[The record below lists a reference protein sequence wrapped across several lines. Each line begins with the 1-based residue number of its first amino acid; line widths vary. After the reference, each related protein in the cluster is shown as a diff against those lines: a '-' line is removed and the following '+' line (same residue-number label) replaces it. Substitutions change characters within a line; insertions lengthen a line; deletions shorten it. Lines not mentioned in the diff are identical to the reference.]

1 MTTKRIIF
9 IVGLILFFFFLRLYK
24 IEERVNFSMDQGIF
38 LLKSWDLWQNKEIT
52 LIGPTASPLVHGHQ
66 FFQGPLIYYSMIL
79 VMLISGWNIVL
90 ASYFLVFLNFIALI
104 FLYLSTKKIFNKK
117 IAITTSLLFTFLPT
131 SINFSNFLWNP
142 NFLLILMP
150 IFIFLGSKAFFSKK
164 YWYLIWGILG
174 GICLQFHFQVVLILF
189 FTFLFLILKK
199 IEFKKF
205 LLFVGGAIIGYSPLL
220 IFDLRN
226 NFYNVR
232 TMLEWLR
239 FGGDEKMA
247 FPLYYFLSFVPFLC
261 MGLAWLIGKIKNKM
275 IIVLLLSGLVLYSFY
290 IKINQKEALG
300 MPNGWNYVW
309 QQKVVDKILE
319 KGCPKNFNIASTISG
334 DTRSYD
340 LRFLMTAKSCRPMNV
355 EEYPKAEKLF
365 LVAPDN
371 RPPEKETVWEVSS
384 LGKFKIN
391 QKIEITPKIIFYEIE
406 KLN

>member
-1 MTTKRIIF
+1 MKNKILIILLV
-9 IVGLILFFFFLRLYK
+9 ICFFFLRLYK

-38 LLKSWDLWQNKEIT
+38 LLRSWEIWQNKEIT

-66 FFQGPLIYYSMIL
+66 FFQGPLIYYSMIM
-79 VMLISGWNIVL
+79 VMLVSGWNIIR
-90 ASYFLVFLNFIALI
+90 ASYLLVLLNFVALV

-117 IAITTSLLFTFLPT
+117 VAKIASCLFIFLPT

-365 LVAPDN
+365 LVAPID
-371 RPPEKETVWEVSS
+371 RPPETEKVWEVSS
-384 LGKFKIN
+384 LRKFKIN
-391 QKIEITPKIIFYEIE
+391 QKTEINSNVFFYELEREI
-406 KLN
+406 